1 MFILGD
7 INLLLDYTL
16 LMKILNLQNIR
27 IDCGTQ
33 SRVTIDQDAVGEYA
47 ESIKNGASFPPVLV
61 YFDGVDYILADGFH
75 RYHAHS
81 KAGHASIEADVV
93 NGTIRDAQLKA
104 TSVNA
109 LHGLRRTNADKRKA
123 VLTLLDDFEWSEW
136 SNSEIARHCSVSAPF
151 VAGLRDGEKETVKYT
166 TPTGKETTKAKAPGR
181 PVEKEEKEEP
191 VEDTE
196 EGHLIEH
203 LMQENE
209 SLTKRLALES
219 MEATEEEK
227 SLASSLIDEL
237 KEENRI
243 LKIELD
249 SVKKSR
255 DTYQAENAQMRNQIK
270 MLMRKKDAN

>member
-33 SRVTIDQDAVGEYA
+33 SRVTIDQETVSDYA
-47 ESIKNGASFPPVLV
+47 EAIKNGSSFPAVLV

-75 RYHAHS
+75 RYHAHN
-81 KAGHASIEADVV
+81 KAGRASIEAEVV

-109 LHGLRRTNADKRKA
+109 IHGLRRTNADKRKA

-166 TPTGKETTKAKAPGR
+166 TPTGKEKTKVKAPGR
-181 PVEKEEKEEP
+181 PVEEKEEEVIP
-191 VEDTE
+191 YFRMYSFAVII
-196 EGHLIEH
+196 GIFAYL
-203 LMQENE
+203 
-209 SLTKRLALES
+209 
-219 MEATEEEK
+219 K
-227 SLASSLIDEL
+227 SFLLRVIM
-237 KEENRI
+237 I
-243 LKIELD
+243 
-249 SVKKSR
+249 
-255 DTYQAENAQMRNQIK
+255 
-270 MLMRKKDAN
+270 

>member
-1 MFILGD
+1 M
-7 INLLLDYTL
+7 

-33 SRVTIDQDAVGEYA
+33 SRVTIDQETVSDYA
-47 ESIKNGASFPPVLV
+47 EAIKNGSSFPAVLV

-75 RYHAHS
+75 RYHAHN
-81 KAGHASIEADVV
+81 KAGRASIEAEVV

-109 LHGLRRTNADKRKA
+109 IHGLRRTNADKRKA

-166 TPTGKETTKAKAPGR
+166 TPTGKEKTKVKAPGR
-181 PVEKEEKEEP
+181 PVEEKEE
-191 VEDTE
+191 EKKE
-196 EGHLIEH
+196 EPEEKSEEENHLIEH
-203 LMQENE
+203 LIQENE
-209 SLTKRLALES
+209 SLTKRLAIES
-219 MEATEEEK
+219 MDVTEEEK
-227 SLASSLIDEL
+227 ALASSLIDEL

-243 LKIELD
+243 LKIELE